1 MALWCSYGVLWWR
14 YWYLPIYHKI
24 LLFCIKWHYQVHFSC
39 FLFIKYSVF
48 IYIKKDQSHFLS
60 FKTTTT
66 CQSATDKYVF
76 YRSKQSTVPVQK
88 SFCTKFGNNWK
99 CLPSEKYCTSCTL
112 LLKCSSCTYTFEW
125 KIKKKNRKKDSENFF
140 INFIECYVQKMTY
153 FKRSLYNYF
162 KWLY

>member
-24 LLFCIKWHYQVHFSC
+24 LLFCIKWHYQVHCSC

-48 IYIKKDQSHFLS
+48 IYKKK
-60 FKTTTT
+60 FKAIF
-66 CQSATDKYVF
+66 CPLKQQLLVKAQPINVF

-112 LLKCSSCTYTFEW
+112 LLNCSSCTYTFEW